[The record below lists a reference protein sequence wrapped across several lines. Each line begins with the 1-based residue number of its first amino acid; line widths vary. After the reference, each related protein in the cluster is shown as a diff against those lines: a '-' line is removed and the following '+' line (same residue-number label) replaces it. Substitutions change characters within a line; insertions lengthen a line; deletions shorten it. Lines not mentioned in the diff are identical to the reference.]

1 MRKKDVFAILFP
13 VVIVVLLHLVSC
25 ATPPP
30 TKELADAEA
39 AVAAATNQC
48 SMCKGDWCQNVG
60 KPDVEYCGY
69 PCGDAELAAAQAA
82 LAKGKVL
89 AGEFCHELEARRML
103 VDAKAKADEARFKCL
118 AKKEAPPP
126 PPMVEEEFGL
136 KDIFFDFDKYD
147 IRPDAEPVLQENADV
162 LKNNPNVTM
171 VIEGYAD
178 IRGTPAYNLRLA
190 QRRADA
196 AKAYLV
202 RQGVGPSRITTASG
216 GETTQFAAGT
226 SEDSFQ
232 LNRRAHFIPTQP
244 SASAPGARIYFK
256 FNDESKPAL

>member
-1 MRKKDVFAILFP
+1 MRKKDVFAILLP
-13 VVIVVLLHLVSC
+13 VVIVALLYLISC

-103 VDAKAKADEARFKCL
+103 V
-118 AKKEAPPP
+118 
-126 PPMVEEEFGL
+126 
-136 KDIFFDFDKYD
+136 
-147 IRPDAEPVLQENADV
+147 
-162 LKNNPNVTM
+162 
-171 VIEGYAD
+171 
-178 IRGTPAYNLRLA
+178 
-190 QRRADA
+190 A

>member
-13 VVIVVLLHLVSC
+13 VVIVALLYLVSC

-39 AVAAATNQC
+39 AVAAAKAAGAPAC
-48 SMCKGDWCQNVG
+48 A
-60 KPDVEYCGY
+60 PDEF
-69 PCGDAELAAAQAA
+69 AAAEAA
-82 LAKGKVL
+82 LAKGKAL
-89 AGEFCHELEARRML
+89 AGEVCHELEARRML

-118 AKKEAPPP
+118 GMKAPP
-126 PPMVEEEFGL
+126 PPMVEEEFGI
-136 KDIFFDFDKYD
+136 KDIFFDFNKYD

-196 AKAYLV
+196 AKA
-202 RQGVGPSRITTASG
+202 
-216 GETTQFAAGT
+216 
-226 SEDSFQ
+226 
-232 LNRRAHFIPTQP
+232 N
-244 SASAPGARIYFK
+244 
-256 FNDESKPAL
+256 

>member
-1 MRKKDVFAILFP
+1 MRKKDVFAILLP
-13 VVIVVLLHLVSC
+13 VVIVALLYLISC

-39 AVAAATNQC
+39 
-48 SMCKGDWCQNVG
+48 
-60 KPDVEYCGY
+60 
-69 PCGDAELAAAQAA
+69 AAAQAA

-196 AKAYLV
+196 AK
-202 RQGVGPSRITTASG
+202 T
-216 GETTQFAAGT
+216 
-226 SEDSFQ
+226 
-232 LNRRAHFIPTQP
+232 
-244 SASAPGARIYFK
+244 
-256 FNDESKPAL
+256 

>member
-1 MRKKDVFAILFP
+1 MRRKDVFVILFP
-13 VVIVVLLHLVSC
+13 VVIVALLYLISC

-39 AVAAATNQC
+39 AVAAAKAAGAPAC
-48 SMCKGDWCQNVG
+48 A
-60 KPDVEYCGY
+60 PDEF
-69 PCGDAELAAAQAA
+69 AAAEAA

-162 LKNNPNVTM
+162 LKNNPNVT
-171 VIEGYAD
+171 
-178 IRGTPAYNLRLA
+178 
-190 QRRADA
+190 
-196 AKAYLV
+196 
-202 RQGVGPSRITTASG
+202 
-216 GETTQFAAGT
+216 
-226 SEDSFQ
+226 
-232 LNRRAHFIPTQP
+232 
-244 SASAPGARIYFK
+244 
-256 FNDESKPAL
+256 